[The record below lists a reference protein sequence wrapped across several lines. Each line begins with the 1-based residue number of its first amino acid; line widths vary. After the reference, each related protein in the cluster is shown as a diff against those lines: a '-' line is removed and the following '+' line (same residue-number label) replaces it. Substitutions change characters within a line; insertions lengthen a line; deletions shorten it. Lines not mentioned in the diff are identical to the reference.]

1 MNAAAFDDVRSR
13 LHSTIGG
20 SSETELKLLAV
31 RPTSS
36 PSTPRVVTTVT
47 PVVNEP
53 RALRNCLE
61 SMVVV
66 FVMSSS
72 LGAVLERRHHEA
84 VEAFRFLV
92 VRIAGQAEARAA
104 D

>member
-1 MNAAAFDDVRSR
+1 INAAAFDDLRSR

-20 SSETELKLLAV
+20 SSDTELKLLAV
-31 RPTSS
+31 SPTSS
-36 PSTPRVVTTVT
+36 PLTPRVVTTVT

-66 FVMSSS
+66 LLMSSS
-72 LGAVLERRHHEA
+72 STRIFGVGART
-84 VEAFRFLV
+84 VEAHPWSFTAR
-92 VRIAGQAEARAA
+92 RPAGNSGNRR
-104 D
+104 